1 MQFQSKFLVMVL
13 GLFTQLFFAAPI
25 HSDPVQSTHHT
36 VREMFSASA
45 PERHSLTLIAFSP
58 LVVKGQTLGEVLVYD
73 DPATKRPMDYFEL
86 YESTGE
92 LVAVGWFDRFGIQRI
107 AVDRGM
113 LENGDK
119 VEGAFVFFA
128 DGDSI

>member
-1 MQFQSKFLVMVL
+1 VQFRTKFFVMVL
-13 GLFTQLFFAAPI
+13 GLFTQLSFAASI
-25 HSDPVQSTHHT
+25 HSDPVQTSHRA

-86 YESTGE
+86 YDSTGE
-92 LVAVGWFDRFGIQRI
+92 LAAVGWFDRFGIQRI

-113 LENGDK
+113 LDNTDK
-119 VEGAFVFFA
+119 PEGAFVFFV